1 MVVMV
6 KAYLRRKTAFDLLD
20 IDSLLVQRAAVDFF
34 MPLDLKMSILLGRN
48 EMIILRQYFTS
59 ILSM

>member
-34 MPLDLKMSILLGRN
+34 MPLDLKIS
-48 EMIILRQYFTS
+48 QYF
-59 ILSM
+59 